1 MTLGEYQNKAIKTAT
16 PVRSLS
22 QQLADGAMGLCGKSG
37 DASELIRKTITEG
50 HIITREEVAKNLGG
64 VLWYVAII
72 AKTCGLS
79 LDEVAHQS
87 LLDRDREKT
96 KRIHEL
102 DQMKD
107 NKRWTDA
114 IYLFDK
120 WDM

>member
-37 DASELIRKTITEG
+37 DAADLIRKTITDG

-72 AKTCGLS
+72 ATTCGLS
-79 LDEVAHQS
+79 LNAVAHQS
-87 LLDRDREKT
+87 LLDRDQEKT
-96 KRIHEL
+96 KRIQEL
-102 DQMKD
+102 DHMKD
-107 NKRWTDA
+107 NKRATYEP
-114 IYLFDK
+114 YLFDK

>member
-1 MTLGEYQNKAIKTAT
+1 MTLGDYQNKAIKTAT

-37 DASELIRKTITEG
+37 DAADLIRKTITEG

-72 AKTCGLS
+72 ANTCGLS

-87 LLDRDREKT
+87 LLDRDQEET
-96 KRIHEL
+96 KRIQEL
-102 DQMKD
+102 WRKPVAY
-107 NKRWTDA
+107 N
-114 IYLFDK
+114 
-120 WDM
+120 